1 MMVGEFVFRLENG
14 GGGASSDRR
23 TFSHGARNILY
34 AEETGGGGR
43 REDFSLI
50 RENTHTDRETHS
62 PFGRRRR
69 RRRRKSAAKTSIS
82 IFLAKWRGTTNQRRP
97 RKIHFPL

>member
-1 MMVGEFVFRLENG
+1 MVGEFVFRLENGG

-34 AEETGGGGR
+34 AEGVGGR

-82 IFLAKWRGTTNQRRP
+82 IFLAKWRGATSKRRP

>member
-1 MMVGEFVFRLENG
+1 MVGEFVFRLESG

-34 AEETGGGGR
+34 AGGVGGR

-62 PFGRRRR
+62 PFGRRR
-69 RRRRKSAAKTSIS
+69 KSAAKTSIS
-82 IFLAKWRGTTNQRRP
+82 IFLAKWRDATSKRRP
-97 RKIHFPL
+97 KKIHFPL

>member
-34 AEETGGGGR
+34 AGGGGR

-69 RRRRKSAAKTSIS
+69 RRRKSAAKTSIS
-82 IFLAKWRGTTNQRRP
+82 IFLAKWRGATSKRRP